1 MIPMKEKIIQIAEI
15 HGHFQA
21 LTNTGRIF
29 YRSRDNINVWVEEIT
44 PELKSSEEQ
53 EINWPEWANWMAT
66 DENGD
71 IYFYDKEPSLSATC
85 WKPSGISKL
94 EVWKDPNSWR
104 GSLIKRQKQPE

>member
-1 MIPMKEKIIQIAEI
+1 MKEKIIQIAEI

-66 DENGD
+66 DEDGCS
-71 IYFYDKEPSLSATC
+71 YFYEEKPVISDNYWKRGTGEIKRLNNSLWKE
-85 WKPSGISKL
+85 
-94 EVWKDPNSWR
+94 
-104 GSLIKRQKQPE
+104 SLIERKR

>member
-1 MIPMKEKIIQIAEI
+1 MKEKIIQIAEI

-66 DENGD
+66 DEDGQT
-71 IYFYDKEPSLSATC
+71 YFYKDKPLLDENNGQWHEDFNQIESELFKHED
-85 WKPSGISKL
+85 WKQ
-94 EVWKDPNSWR
+94 
-104 GSLIKRQKQPE
+104 SLIERKR